1 MKFPK
6 DRPHTEEFI
15 DLLRGILAKDPAKR
29 FDLNLI
35 KNQKW
40 MLLPEGAME
49 LKVELATENFEREQQ
64 KRKE

>member
-1 MKFPK
+1 
-6 DRPHTEEFI
+6 
-15 DLLRGILAKDPAKR
+15 
-29 FDLNLI
+29 LNLI

>member
-1 MKFPK
+1 LKFPK
-6 DRPHTEEFI
+6 DRPHTEEFT
-15 DLLRGILAKDPAKR
+15 DLLRGILTKDPAKR

-49 LKVELATENFEREQQ
+49 LKVELAIENFEREEQ
-64 KRKE
+64 KRRE

>member
-1 MKFPK
+1 LKFPK
-6 DRPHTEEFI
+6 DRPHTEELL
-15 DLLRGILAKDPAKR
+15 DLLRGILTKDPTKR

-49 LKVELATENFEREQQ
+49 LKVELAIENFEREQQ